1 MTERWII
8 GVDGSFGSRS
18 ALEWALANAT
28 AHDAEVTVVH
38 AHHQGAA
45 ARVLSAVHA
54 GRDAESGT
62 TGTALHELDAA
73 IADIVGDRAIERRVI
88 SGHPGRA
95 LVNAASEATLVVVGR
110 HGVGSAWQHGLGSV
124 SRHCVIHAAVP
135 TVVVPTDWA
144 HGPTN
149 DIVVGFDGSPN
160 AAAALQW
167 AFRFA
172 GGSAKVRAVIAI
184 EIAPWLRTDL
194 IEERFADELRDEQ
207 LRLRDLIDGVDPNGD
222 AEREVAIRGARPAL
236 ARAAE
241 TADLVVL
248 GAHGSGRLA
257 TAVLGSVSTWMLDAS
272 TKPTVIVPSSDRNT

>member
-1 MTERWII
+1 M
-8 GVDGSFGSRS
+8 
-18 ALEWALANAT
+18 
-28 AHDAEVTVVH
+28 
-38 AHHQGAA
+38 
-45 ARVLSAVHA
+45 
-54 GRDAESGT
+54 
-62 TGTALHELDAA
+62 HELDAA

-207 LRLRDLIDGVDPNGD
+207 LRLHDLIDGVDPNGD

-236 ARAAE
+236 GPCRRDRRPRRARRSR
-241 TADLVVL
+241 V
-248 GAHGSGRLA
+248 GAPRHRGAGI
-257 TAVLGSVSTWMLDAS
+257 GQHLDARRLHEAHR
-272 TKPTVIVPSSDRNT
+272 DRSELRSNT